1 MHKKHYHYPNMS
13 NQNQYDFII
22 NEEKKYKAPSKKG
35 KNNGSSL
42 GRIGIVLGGLFGL
55 IVVGMLL
62 FMLFTSGSDST
73 GEKLITISAKQTE
86 IVRIASLGANGAR
99 TSTGK
104 NYATTVRAT
113 IQADLTTTQGLITKS
128 GVKVDPALISAAKNT
143 KTDQLLNAASQN
155 NKFDEVFI
163 AQMNTLLTS
172 YQADLQKLY
181 KETGNKATKNTL
193 QTLYKNAGALTQA
206 TKDGASNSN
215 PAATNES
222 ATN

>member
-1 MHKKHYHYPNMS
+1 MS

-42 GRIGIVLGGLFGL
+42 GRIGIVIGGLFGL
-55 IVVGMLL
+55 IVIGMLL
-62 FMLFTSGSDST
+62 VMVFTSNSDST
-73 GEKLITISAKQTE
+73 GEKLIGISAKQTE
-86 IVRIASLGANGAR
+86 IVRIASLGATSAR
-99 TSTGK
+99 TTTGK

-113 IQADLTTTQGLITKS
+113 IQADLTTTQALITKS

-172 YQADLQKLY
+172 YQTDLQKLY
-181 KETGNKATKNTL
+181 KETSNKTTKATL
-193 QTLYKNAGALTQA
+193 QTLYKNAGALTGA
-206 TKDGASNSN
+206 TKAAEPVSTPSTTTD
-215 PAATNES
+215 PATN
-222 ATN
+222 